1 MFRLFVKILLI
12 LNVINISIKADDLP
26 RINCQRAT
34 SLNKKDSSIA
44 SLSSKTVSVNE
55 ILTNEMN
62 DYWIGSI
69 GIGSPSQ
76 NFYIDFDTGSSDLW
90 VPSIKCSSLCNNHN
104 RYNSNASS
112 TYQVDGDYFLITYGD
127 ESYAEGYFDNDV
139 VTINGLTVTNQ
150 LFAEVLNMSGF
161 DAPEDGILGL
171 AYPDYTSDDETPLFY
186 NMWMQNLIPQPI
198 FSFYFNP
205 DSSATPGGELIFGGA
220 DTSKYT
226 GAITYV
232 NVSVQGYWQFKM
244 DTITVGNISICSSS
258 CNAIADTGTTLIL
271 GPTSN
276 IRALNAALGATYE
289 RSSGWYRVSCS
300 SRTQQG
306 FPNVTFTISG
316 QTFTLSVLQYFLILQ
331 NGQNFVCYSVF
342 NYSPLNNIWILGD
355 YFLSR
360 FYSIFDINQN
370 RVGFATSVSYNYT
383 PYIYPQTFQSTTTI
397 SSTSITHAYTSSLTN
412 MYNRSINSTTTVTSA
427 TTIPSTTVV
436 TATSTVTS
444 ATTVV
449 SSTIVPTTTI
459 TSATT
464 VPPTTKVASTT
475 ILTSITTVASTSTI
489 TSVTTV
495 ASTTTV
501 PPTTTVPSTTMI
513 TSTTTATS
521 IGMSSEAIR
530 QQNSLIILFSLMILI
545 AQF

>member
-1 MFRLFVKILLI
+1 FLFR
-12 LNVINISIKADDLP
+12 
-26 RINCQRAT
+26 
-34 SLNKKDSSIA
+34 
-44 SLSSKTVSVNE
+44 
-55 ILTNEMN
+55 
-62 DYWIGSI
+62 
-69 GIGSPSQ
+69 
-76 NFYIDFDTGSSDLW
+76 
-90 VPSIKCSSLCNNHN
+90 
-104 RYNSNASS
+104 
-112 TYQVDGDYFLITYGD
+112 
-127 ESYAEGYFDNDV
+127 
-139 VTINGLTVTNQ
+139 
-150 LFAEVLNMSGF
+150 
-161 DAPEDGILGL
+161 
-171 AYPDYTSDDETPLFY
+171 
-186 NMWMQNLIPQPI
+186 
-198 FSFYFNP
+198 

-232 NVSVQGYWQFKM
+232 NVSVQGYWQFNM
-244 DTITVGNISICSSS
+244 NRITVGNISICSSNCS
-258 CNAIADTGTTLIL
+258 AIADTGTTLIL

-316 QTFTLSVLQYFLILQ
+316 QTFTLSVLQYFLIFQ

-370 RVGFATSVSYNYT
+370 RVGFATSISYNYT

-412 MYNRSINSTTTVTSA
+412 MYNSSTNSTTTVTSA
-427 TTIPSTTVV
+427 TTAAST
-436 TATSTVTS
+436 
-444 ATTVV
+444 
-449 SSTIVPTTTI
+449 TIVPT
-459 TSATT
+459 
-464 VPPTTKVASTT
+464 TT
-475 ILTSITTVASTSTI
+475 ILTSITTIPSTTKATSTTTI

-495 ASTTTV
+495 
-501 PPTTTVPSTTMI
+501 PPTTAVPSTTMI

-530 QQNSLIILFSLMILI
+530 QENSLIILFSLMILI

>member
-12 LNVINISIKADDLP
+12 LNIINISIKADDLP

-55 ILTNEMN
+55 ILTSEMN
-62 DYWIGSI
+62 DYWLGSI

-171 AYPDYTSDDETPLFY
+171 AYPDYTSGGETPLFY

-232 NVSVQGYWQFKM
+232 NVSVQGYWQFNM
-244 DTITVGNISICSSS
+244 NRITVGNISICSSNCS
-258 CNAIADTGTTLIL
+258 AIADTGTTLIL

-300 SRTQQG
+300 TRTQQG

-316 QTFTLSVLQYFLILQ
+316 QTFTLSVLQYFLIFQ

-370 RVGFATSVSYNYT
+370 RVGFATSISYNYT

-397 SSTSITHAYTSSLTN
+397 SSTIA
-412 MYNRSINSTTTVTSA
+412 ST
-427 TTIPSTTVV
+427 
-436 TATSTVTS
+436 
-444 ATTVV
+444 
-449 SSTIVPTTTI
+449 TIVPTTTI
-459 TSATT
+459 LTSITTTPSTIKVASTTTITSVTT
-464 VPPTTKVASTT
+464 VPLTTKVASTT
-475 ILTSITTVASTSTI
+475 ILTSI
-489 TSVTTV
+489 TTV

-513 TSTTTATS
+513 ASTTTATS
-521 IGMSSEAIR
+521 TGMSSEAIR
-530 QQNSLIILFSLMILI
+530 QEISLIILFSLMILI